1 MNERTRSGLRWDDLS
16 AFLAVARTGGLSAA
30 ARETGASAPTLG
42 RRMRALERVLGR
54 ELFVR
59 RTHGYDLTE
68 AGREMLR
75 EIEGVSGR
83 IERIVA
89 RPGEDALP
97 LVKLSAGTWTTLV
110 LVQRCLELT
119 GDPPDLRIR
128 FLAAEDIL
136 SIGRREAAIGIRN
149 RRPTEAGLAGRKL
162 ARVHFAAYAV
172 PGSPQDWIRVLA
184 DTPSARWVA
193 ARAADAALYE
203 VSHPRLALDLT
214 LTGTGRVVLPTFIGD
229 AEPRLT
235 RVGEPIEELSHDQWL
250 VAHDDDRRLPEVRRA
265 IDREYRILG

>member
-1 MNERTRSGLRWDDLS
+1 MDERTRSGLRWDDLS

-68 AGREMLR
+68 AGHEMLR
-75 EIEGVSGR
+75 ELEGISGR

-89 RPGEDALP
+89 RPDGDALP

-110 LVQRCLELT
+110 LVRKALELS
-119 GDPPDLRIR
+119 GDPPDLRLR
-128 FLAAEDIL
+128 FLAVEDIL

-162 ARVHFAAYAV
+162 TRVQFAAYAV
-172 PGSPQDWIRVLA
+172 PGAPQDWIRVQA

-193 ARAADAALYE
+193 ARAGDTTLHE
-203 VSHPRLALDLT
+203 VSHPRFALDLA
-214 LTGTGRVVLPTFIGD
+214 LAGAGRVVLPMFVGD

-250 VAHDDDRRLPEVRRA
+250 VTHDDDRRLPEVRRA
-265 IDREYRILG
+265 IDRVCRILG